1 MFEKFKEKIKENAET
16 RKKENEMREEN
27 KAHKEAERIRAEKE
41 SLYNEVIN
49 YVNFFY
55 VEPEHEEEP
64 EAPEETPEPEE
75 KKHETITYPD
85 IFPLRD
91 ATPSLHLPV
100 DEKAGADAG
109 SKEEKTADA
118 AKSETAEA
126 PAEEKQPEHKHSA
139 GAYASAANFAANTIE
154 KLDREKADAAKE
166 EESDVIDG
174 QISVMDLDYDT
185 AGHQFTFD
193 DLLKDPQT
201 PAQDKA
207 AQKPE
212 AETASENK
220 GAEEAETEAAS
231 VSNAEIKEETKA
243 EAETAEAE
251 KAADEAHAAEAE
263 KIEAAADKDKENKK
277 EKSEKSRKT
286 ENLSAEEKELRDS
299 HHIDLDKYSGDV
311 PDDPVKAQRQDQM
324 QTSILWAMVDK
335 PQNTFGK
342 VVKDT
347 MQRED
352 LSVSEICSR
361 MRLSHEL
368 INSVTEDASYHPTKE
383 EVLAICFALR
393 VKWEEAIKL
402 MYKCG
407 YIFSDEERY
416 DLTNEYLMR
425 KKIYDVNKINDVL
438 SHFGFNP
445 FGIN

>member
-27 KAHKEAERIRAEKE
+27 KAHREAERIRAEKE

-64 EAPEETPEPEE
+64 EAPEETPAPEE

-91 ATPSLHLPV
+91 AMPSLHLPV

-109 SKEEKTADA
+109 SKEENNDDA
-118 AKSETAEA
+118 SKSETAEA

-154 KLDREKADAAKE
+154 KLDREKAEAARE
-166 EESDVIDG
+166 AESDVIDG

-193 DLLKDPQT
+193 DLLKDPQA
-201 PAQDKA
+201 PAQDKTEKKPETEKASEDKA
-207 AQKPE
+207 AEKADTETKPE
-212 AETASENK
+212 AD
-220 GAEEAETEAAS
+220 AEAKA
-231 VSNAEIKEETKA
+231 ETKA
-243 EAETAEAE
+243 EAGAAEAAEAE
-251 KAADEAHAAEAE
+251 KAE
-263 KIEAAADKDKENKK
+263 KAADKDKEDKK
-277 EKSEKSRKT
+277 EKSKKPEKA

-438 SHFGFNP
+438 SHFGFDP

>member
-16 RKKENEMREEN
+16 RKKENEIREEN

-64 EAPEETPEPEE
+64 EPAEETPAPAE
-75 KKHETITYPD
+75 KKHEEITYPD

-91 ATPSLHLPV
+91 TTPSIHLPV
-100 DEKAGADAG
+100 DEKGKAGENDKGAN
-109 SKEEKTADA
+109 KENE
-118 AKSETAEA
+118 AKEA
-126 PAEEKQPEHKHSA
+126 PEEEKHSA
-139 GAYASAANFAANTIE
+139 GAYASAANFAADTIE
-154 KLDREKADAAKE
+154 KIDREKAAAADADA
-166 EESDVIDG
+166 ESDVLDG

-185 AGHQFTFD
+185 AGHQFTFE
-193 DLLKDPQT
+193 DLLKDPQA
-201 PAQDKA
+201 PAAEKTDDTA
-207 AQKPE
+207 APAGDETAAVSEPADVPE
-212 AETASENK
+212 AE
-220 GAEEAETEAAS
+220 GAEAKEAE
-231 VSNAEIKEETKA
+231 A
-243 EAETAEAE
+243 EAETAAEASGSEEPEAAEPEEAE
-251 KAADEAHAAEAE
+251 SAAAEE
-263 KIEAAADKDKENKK
+263 KPEAAEPEK
-277 EKSEKSRKT
+277 EKQSRHKEP

-299 HHIDLDKYSGDV
+299 HHIDLDKYSGEV

-347 MQRED
+347 MKRED
-352 LSVSEICSR
+352 LTVSEICSR
-361 MRLSHEL
+361 MRLSHDL

-393 VKWEEAIKL
+393 IKWEEAIKL

-425 KKIYDVNKINDVL
+425 KRIYDVNKINDVL
-438 SHFGFNP
+438 SHFGFEP